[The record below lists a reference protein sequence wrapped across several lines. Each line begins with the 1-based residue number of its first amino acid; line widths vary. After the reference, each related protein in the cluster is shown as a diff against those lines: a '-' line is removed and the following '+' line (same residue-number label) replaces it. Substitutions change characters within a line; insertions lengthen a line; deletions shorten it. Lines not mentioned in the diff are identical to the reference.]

1 MTIVTTTDGTKLQ
14 VSHIAWCKGFTKTLG
29 LGERPEMPHPSL
41 HGGGGLSYVRTSFA
55 AYEKASKKWKEQA
68 EKLPKAT
75 RYTVSC
81 GGKEFELED
90 DPFILE
96 DAL

>member
-1 MTIVTTTDGTKLQ
+1 MTIVTTTDGIKLQ
-14 VSHIAWCKGFTKTLG
+14 VSHIAWCKGFTRTLG
-29 LGERPEMPHPSL
+29 LGDKPKIPYPSPH
-41 HGGGGLSYVRTSFA
+41 GGLSYVRTSFA
-55 AYEKASKKWKEQA
+55 DYEKALKKWKEQA

-96 DAL
+96 NEL